1 MLVTIMV
8 LMIRGDVPKIGEVSN
23 YRNPRKWN
31 EMRHER
37 SKSPGQQLS
46 RVVPRYPGVVTR
58 NPSTRPCNCEV
69 AIESQAS
76 PYFLSVCLFKLG
88 LSFLSASSHQ
98 YQPLSTVTNPNTTQH
113 LECGSCLGYVI
124 EQIFH
129 VVRAFCKT
137 KEGRKLSATSL
148 SARP

>member
-31 EMRHER
+31 EMRLER

-88 LSFLSASSHQ
+88 FSFLSASSHQ
-98 YQPLSTVTNPNTTQH
+98 YQPLSTVTNPKTTQH

-124 EQIFH
+124 KRYFM
-129 VVRAFCKT
+129 
-137 KEGRKLSATSL
+137 
-148 SARP
+148 